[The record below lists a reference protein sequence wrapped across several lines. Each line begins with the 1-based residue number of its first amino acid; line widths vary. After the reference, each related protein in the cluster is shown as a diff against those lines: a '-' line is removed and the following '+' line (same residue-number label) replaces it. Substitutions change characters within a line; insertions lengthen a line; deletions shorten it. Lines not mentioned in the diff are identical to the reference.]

1 MYTEEWKRMGSI
13 VDGNLHGKENVRA
26 VVGDR
31 KWEETGIR
39 EWERE
44 YKMGR
49 DRD

>member
-1 MYTEEWKRMGSI
+1 MGSV
-13 VDGNLHGKENVRA
+13 VDGNLHVRA

-49 DRD
+49 DME